1 MSATTQKGAE
11 PMSAAGTSKA
21 SSGTAA
27 LWALL
32 VVDAGLLI
40 ASGSIH
46 LDLWN
51 IAYRHVNVL
60 GPLFL
65 LQVIAAFV
73 IAVGVL
79 ASRHILAV
87 IAGLGLVIGTI
98 IGFILVITIG
108 LFNFKLP
115 FISGEA
121 WTTLVVEAVAIVT
134 LTATGVLMLRLQ
146 RGLAGLPGRLTAG
159 R

>member
-1 MSATTQKGAE
+1 MTATDMRRTGI
-11 PMSAAGTSKA
+11 SRS
-21 SSGTAA
+21 AA

-32 VVDAGLLI
+32 VVDAGLLVT
-40 ASGSIH
+40 SGAIH

-51 IAYRHVNVL
+51 IAYRHVSVL

-65 LQVIAAFV
+65 LQVISAFV
-73 IAVGVL
+73 L
-79 ASRHILAV
+79 AAGLLVTRHILAV
-87 IAGLGLVIGTI
+87 AAALGLVIGTI
-98 IGFILVITIG
+98 IGFILVVTVG

-121 WTTLVVEAVAIVT
+121 WTVLVVEAVAIVT
-134 LTATGVLMLRLQ
+134 LTGTGLLLLR
-146 RGLAGLPGRLTAG
+146 RRAAG